1 MNDLTERL
9 AKLQVVTH
17 DRNADDDGHQKGASR
32 RRNKKKRRNAGN
44 KNYHYSEEE
53 QEEGYQL
60 CGVRTSSKVNFVEFF
75 QKGSAGWTIFADFIV
90 PFLNLDDINKGSNV
104 CRLMNA
110 MCRSYTVGEI
120 LATHHMEN
128 LSRDHKLQLGKFII
142 GSVRDSTTKYN
153 PDHRRHVRLVRT
165 STEVFRARLYHPA
178 QMDEILL
185 AMTVYFHQHR
195 IHFASGVE
203 EYNWEKANSDS
214 ETPVLISAHFG
225 VAQKYTDVTVI
236 IRYLLMKQGN
246 QRLRLRRPVNGP
258 QYWYIYLFGDLA
270 YQVRKFLKIKYRM
283 DG

>member
-110 MCRSYTVGEI
+110 MCRPT
-120 LATHHMEN
+120 
-128 LSRDHKLQLGKFII
+128 Q
-142 GSVRDSTTKYN
+142 
-153 PDHRRHVRLVRT
+153 
-165 STEVFRARLYHPA
+165 
-178 QMDEILL
+178 
-185 AMTVYFHQHR
+185 
-195 IHFASGVE
+195 
-203 EYNWEKANSDS
+203 WEK
-214 ETPVLISAHFG
+214 F
-225 VAQKYTDVTVI
+225 
-236 IRYLLMKQGN
+236 
-246 QRLRLRRPVNGP
+246 
-258 QYWYIYLFGDLA
+258 
-270 YQVRKFLKIKYRM
+270 
-283 DG
+283 